1 VTIVISVLC
10 TQALVATRD
19 EEELLWLRKEIKWK
33 LGPVADIEYR
43 TKIESALTSL
53 RAPPPTKPH

>member
-1 VTIVISVLC
+1 VTIGICVVGP
-10 TQALVATRD
+10 QALVATRD
-19 EEELLWLRKEIKWK
+19 EEELLWLLKEIKWK

-53 RAPPPTKPH
+53 RAPPPAKPH

>member
-1 VTIVISVLC
+1 VLC
-10 TQALVATRD
+10 TQALVTTRD
-19 EEELLWLRKEIKWK
+19 EEELLWLLKEIKWK

-53 RAPPPTKPH
+53 RAPPPAKPH